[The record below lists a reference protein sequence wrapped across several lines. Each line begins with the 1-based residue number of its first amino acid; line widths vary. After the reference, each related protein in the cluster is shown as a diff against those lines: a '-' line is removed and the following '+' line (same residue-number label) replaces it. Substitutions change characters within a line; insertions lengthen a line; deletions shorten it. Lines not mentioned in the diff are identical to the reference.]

1 MALQP
6 YSFSSREVL
15 QPGAR
20 GEAFKNAGF
29 PGHRTN
35 DDRINRTNNALLM
48 NEHDVLNIKYAMDP
62 RLKAMFRYGWAY
74 GYNQIVMPKGRIVAA
89 DPYLTVMDTDTLHYF
104 NALTLANGGEDVE
117 LDTSKGFACWK
128 KATETF
134 EADIDGKH
142 KGDKKETLRPANI
155 PLGIMG
161 RNEYTRDVD
170 AFNGIMPGPIH
181 TDALVDMPWFIDGNK
196 AEGNPWGSIYGAVKP
211 GDLVKA
217 DLNGRMTISPL
228 SYTDKTKAQGGCS
241 DMTIAE
247 YEKERQQVVGQV
259 YSTDKSLLPEGAAR
273 FAQWALSD
281 RKNFNDFNPYIWP
294 NSNRA
299 GEDFV
304 TNPPTMLQSDF
315 TYPGYPYEK
324 NYISNDLHM
333 LASSREGAFDPRLDE
348 AHRLDRG
355 IPGLTDGQNAVSKEY
370 GAGETLTI
378 THLTVAKELVGAQE
392 MMIRLPETDIESAK
406 IKIGEMEAVSIAANV
421 KVDKFTIQYV
431 DLHKGLISL
440 VQTEKGDGSKKPVNV
455 SYVKRGM
462 AGVPTYLDW
471 DGCQGVVSVLLQK

>member
-35 DDRINRTNNALLM
+35 DNRINRTNNALLM

-134 EADIDGKH
+134 QADIDGKH
-142 KGDKKETLRPANI
+142 QGDKKETLRPANK

-181 TDALVDMPWFIDGNK
+181 TDALVDMPWFIDADK

-228 SYTDKTKAQGGCS
+228 SIPEKVEA
-241 DMTIAE
+241 MTIAE

-378 THLTVAKELVGAQE
+378 THLTVAKELAGAQE

>member
-20 GEAFKNAGF
+20 GEAFKNNGF

-104 NALTLANGGEDVE
+104 NALTLANGGQDVE
-117 LDTSKGFACWK
+117 LDTSKGFAAWK
-128 KATETF
+128 KAE
-134 EADIDGKH
+134 EAFQADFDGKH
-142 KGDKKETLRPANI
+142 KGAKKETLRPANV

-161 RNEYTRDVD
+161 RNEYTRDAD

-181 TDALVDMPWFIDGNK
+181 TDALVDIPWFISAEK
-196 AEGNPWGSIYGAVKP
+196 AEENPWGAIYGTVKP
-211 GDLVKA
+211 GDLVKS
-217 DLNGRMTISPL
+217 DVNGRFTLSPL
-228 SYTDKTKAQGGCS
+228 NFTDKNKDAGGCA
-241 DMTIAE
+241 DMTVPE
-247 YEKERQQVVGQV
+247 YEKERQQVIGTV
-259 YSTDKSLLPEGAAR
+259 YATDKSLLPEGAAR
-273 FAQWALSD
+273 FAQWALTD
-281 RKNFNDFNPYIWP
+281 RKNFNDFNPYVWP

-304 TNPPTMLQSDF
+304 TNPPTMLQSDL
-315 TYPGYPYEK
+315 TYPGYPWEQTYM
-324 NYISNDLHM
+324 SNDLHM
-333 LASSREGAFDPRLDE
+333 LASSREGLYDPRFDE
-348 AHRLDRG
+348 AHRMDRG
-355 IPGLTDGQNAVSKEY
+355 IPGLTDGQNAVTRTY
-370 GAGETLTI
+370 GEGETLTI
-378 THLTVAKELVGAQE
+378 THVTAAADKTGAEE

-406 IKIGEMEAVSIAANV
+406 IKIGSGDAVSIAENAVSGNFTV
-421 KVDKFTIQYV
+421 KYV
-431 DLHKGLISL
+431 DLHKGLIS
-440 VQTEKGDGSKKPVNV
+440 VIQTKNGSGDKEAVNV

-471 DGCQGVVSVLLQK
+471 GGCQGIATILLQK

>member
-1 MALQP
+1 MSLQP

-104 NALTLANGGEDVE
+104 NALTLANGGKDVE
-117 LDTSKGFACWK
+117 LDLSKGFAAWK
-128 KATETF
+128 EAEEAF
-134 EADIDGKH
+134 VADIDGKH
-142 KGDKKETLRPANI
+142 KGDKKETLRPANK

-181 TDALVDMPWFIDGNK
+181 TDALVDMPWFINGEK

-217 DLNGRMTISPL
+217 DVNGRMTISPL
-228 SYTDKTKAQGGCS
+228 SIPEKVEA
-241 DMTIAE
+241 MTIAE
-247 YEKERQQVVGQV
+247 YEAERQQIVGQV

-355 IPGLTDGQNAVSKEY
+355 IPGLTDGQNAVTKEY
-370 GAGETLTI
+370 GKGETLTI
-378 THLTVAKELVGAQE
+378 THLTAAEELTGASE
-392 MMIRLPETDIESAK
+392 MMLRLPETDIESAK
-406 IKIGEMEAVSIAANV
+406 IKIGDSAAVSIVANAV
-421 KVDKFTIQYV
+421 VGEFTIQYV
-431 DLHKGLISL
+431 DLHKGLIS
-440 VQTEKGDGSKKPVNV
+440 VIQTSKGDGTSKPVNI

>member
-20 GEAFKNAGF
+20 GQAFQNNGF

-104 NALTLANGGEDVE
+104 NALTLANGGKDVE
-117 LDTSKGFACWK
+117 LDTSKGFAAWK
-128 KATETF
+128 EATEEF

-142 KGDKKETLRPANI
+142 TGDKKETIRPANI

-181 TDALVDMPWFIDGNK
+181 TDALVDMPWFVDGEK

-211 GDLVKA
+211 GDLVKS
-217 DLNGRMTISPL
+217 DLNGRLVLSPL
-228 SYTDKTKAQGGCS
+228 NEGHEDYEATMADLKL
-241 DMTIAE
+241 
-247 YEKERQQVVGQV
+247 YEKERQQVVGTV
-259 YSTDKSLLPEGAAR
+259 YATDKSLLPEGAAR

-370 GAGETLTI
+370 GTGETLTI
-378 THLTVAKELVGAQE
+378 THLTVAESLDGAQE

-406 IKIGEMEAVSIAANV
+406 IKIGNSGVVSIAANAV
-421 KVDKFTIQYV
+421 VGEFTIQYV

-440 VQTEKGDGSKKPVNV
+440 VQTSTGDGSKKPVNV

>member
-6 YSFSSREVL
+6 NSFSSREVL

-20 GEAFKNAGF
+20 GEAFKNNGF

-89 DPYLTVMDTDTLHYF
+89 DPYLTVMDTDTMHYF
-104 NALTLANGGEDVE
+104 NALTLANGGKDVE
-117 LDTSKGFACWK
+117 LDLSKGFAAWK
-128 KATETF
+128 EATTAF
-134 EADIDGKH
+134 EADLDGK
-142 KGDKKETLRPANI
+142 DKTRKDTCRPANI

-161 RNEYTRDVD
+161 RNEYTRDAD

-181 TDALVDMPWFIDGNK
+181 TDALVDMPWFISGDK
-196 AEGNPWGSIYGAVKP
+196 AEENPWGAIYGAVKP

-217 DLNGRMTISPL
+217 DVNGRMTISPL
-228 SYTDKTKAQGGCS
+228 STSAVDSMTVAQ
-241 DMTIAE
+241 
-247 YEKERQQVVGQV
+247 YEKERQQVIGQV

-281 RKNFNDFNPYIWP
+281 RKNFNDFNPMIWP

-333 LASSREGAFDPRLDE
+333 LASSREGSYDPRFDE
-348 AHRLDRG
+348 AMRLDRG
-355 IPGLTDGQNAVSKEY
+355 IPGLTDGKNAVSKTY
-370 GAGETLTI
+370 GEGETLTV
-378 THLTVAKELVGAQE
+378 TNLTVATDLAGAQE

-406 IKIGEMEAVSIAANV
+406 IKIGTMDAVSIAANV
-421 KVDKFTIQYV
+421 VVGEFTIQYV
-431 DLHKGLISL
+431 DLHKGLIS
-440 VQTEKGDGSKKPVNV
+440 VIQTTKGDGSKKPLNI

-471 DGCQGVVSVLLQK
+471 DGCQGIVSILLQK

>member
-128 KATETF
+128 KATENF
-134 EADIDGKH
+134 QADIDGKH
-142 KGDKKETLRPANI
+142 QGDKKETLRPANI

-181 TDALVDMPWFIDGNK
+181 TDALVDMPWFIDGEK

-228 SYTDKTKAQGGCS
+228 SIPDKVKAMS
-241 DMTIAE
+241 VAE

-378 THLTVAKELVGAQE
+378 THLTVAKETTGAQE

>member
-117 LDTSKGFACWK
+117 LDLSKGFAAWK

-134 EADIDGKH
+134 QADIDGKH
-142 KGDKKETLRPANI
+142 QGDKKETIRPANI

-181 TDALVDMPWFIDGNK
+181 TDALVDMPWFIDADK

-228 SYTDKTKAQGGCS
+228 SIPDKVKAMS
-241 DMTIAE
+241 VAE

-315 TYPGYPYEK
+315 TYPGYPLEK

-378 THLTVAKELVGAQE
+378 THLTVAKELAGAQE

>member
-20 GEAFKNAGF
+20 GEVFKNNGF
-29 PGHRTN
+29 PGHRNN

-48 NEHDVLNIKYAMDP
+48 NEHDVLNIKYAVDP
-62 RLKAMFRYGWAY
+62 RLKAMCRYGWAY
-74 GYNQIVMPKGRIVAA
+74 GYTQIVMPKGRIVAA

-104 NALTLANGGEDVE
+104 NALTLANGGKDVE
-117 LDTSKGFACWK
+117 LDTSKGFAAWK
-128 KATETF
+128 EATEAF
-134 EADIDGKH
+134 SPDVDGKH
-142 KGDKKETLRPANI
+142 TGDKKETIRPANK

-161 RNEYTRDVD
+161 RNEYTRDAD

-181 TDALVDMPWFIDGNK
+181 TDALVEMPWFIDAEK

-211 GDLVKA
+211 GDLIKS

-228 SYTDKTKAQGGCS
+228 SYTDKDKAGGGCS
-241 DMTIAE
+241 DMTVAE
-247 YEKERQQVVGQV
+247 YEAERQQVIGQV
-259 YSTDKSLLPEGAAR
+259 YATDKSLLPEGAAR
-273 FAQWALSD
+273 FAQWALND
-281 RKNFNDFNPYIWP
+281 RRNFNDFNPYIWP
-294 NSNRA
+294 NNNRA

-304 TNPPTMLQSDF
+304 SNPPTMLQSDF
-315 TYPGYPYEK
+315 TYPGYPYDK
-324 NYISNDLHM
+324 NFISNDLHM

-355 IPGLTDGQNAVSKEY
+355 IPGLTDGKNAVKKEY
-370 GAGETLTI
+370 GEGETLTI
-378 THLTVAKELVGAQE
+378 TNIVELEDHTAANE
-392 MMIRLPETDIESAK
+392 MMLRLPETDIESAK
-406 IKIGEMEAVSIAANV
+406 IKIGEEGPVSIATNATV
-421 KVDKFTIQYV
+421 GKFTIQYV
-431 DLHKGLISL
+431 DLHKGLFSII
-440 VQTEKGDGSKKPVNV
+440 QTSAGDGSTKPVNI

-462 AGVPTYLDW
+462 AGVPTFLDW

>member
-134 EADIDGKH
+134 QADIDGKH

-181 TDALVDMPWFIDGNK
+181 TDALVDMPWFIDSDK

-228 SYTDKTKAQGGCS
+228 SIPEKVEA
-241 DMTIAE
+241 MTIAE

-355 IPGLTDGQNAVSKEY
+355 IPGLTDGQNAVKKEY

-378 THLTVAKELVGAQE
+378 THLTVAEDITGAQE
-392 MMIRLPETDIESAK
+392 MMLRLPETDIESAK